1 MHAAA
6 LRQVG
11 PDAGCGRPRQPGL
24 GIGSGSHSLHR
35 VDRDTGRTVGGV
47 PIRVLLVD
55 DHEVVRRGVRD
66 LLDGER
72 DIDVVA
78 EAGTVAEAVTVAAA
92 RRPDV
97 AVVDIRLPDGD
108 GVALC
113 RTLRA
118 SADGPRCLVLTAFD
132 DERVILDAIDAGVSG
147 YLLKQVRGQDLVT
160 AVREVAAGHSLLD
173 PVTTARVLD
182 RMRAHDTDELANLTD
197 RERKV
202 LELLGEGL
210 TNRQIA
216 ERLFLAEKT
225 VKNYVT
231 SVLAKLGM
239 QRRTQAVAWVAR
251 RSR

>member
-1 MHAAA
+1 VA
-6 LRQVG
+6 
-11 PDAGCGRPRQPGL
+11 
-24 GIGSGSHSLHR
+24 
-35 VDRDTGRTVGGV
+35 
-47 PIRVLLVD
+47 IRVLLVD

-78 EAGTVAEAVTVAAA
+78 EAGTVAEALTVAA
-92 RRPDV
+92 RRKPDV

-113 RTLRA
+113 RRLRA
-118 SADGPRCLVLTAFD
+118 TTDGPRCLVLTAFD
-132 DERVILDAIDAGVSG
+132 DERVVLDAIDAGVSG

-160 AVREVAAGHSLLD
+160 AVREVAAGRSLLD

-182 RMRAHDTDELANLTD
+182 RMRAHDEADELANLTD

-251 RSR
+251 RSK